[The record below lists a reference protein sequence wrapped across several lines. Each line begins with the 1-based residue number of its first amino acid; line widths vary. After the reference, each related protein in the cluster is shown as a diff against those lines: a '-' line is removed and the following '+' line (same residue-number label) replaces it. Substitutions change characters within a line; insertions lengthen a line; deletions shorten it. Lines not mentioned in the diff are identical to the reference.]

1 MGIVKYEKKS
11 AMIAQ
16 LDLDVVA
23 EAGDWSEG
31 EAVAIR
37 GAVEAALAASAQD
50 GALWDADE
58 EKSLLDQVAMIEV
71 SVTLSDDASVRD
83 LNRDYR
89 GKDAPTNVL
98 SFAALESDDGA
109 SEFDLAPDMPLIL
122 GDIIIARE
130 TCQREAHEQNKPL
143 LHHLLHL
150 SVHGTLHLVGYD
162 HMVDDE
168 AEHME
173 QLERHILAGMGIDDP
188 YAPIED
194 QDVET
199 GQ

>member
-1 MGIVKYEKKS
+1 MT
-11 AMIAQ
+11 AQ
-16 LDLDVVA
+16 LDLDVA
-23 EAGDWSEG
+23 IEAGDWSDD
-31 EAVAIR
+31 EAIAIR
-37 GAVEAALAASAQD
+37 GAVEAALVAAAHD
-50 GALWDADE
+50 GALWDEDD
-58 EKSLLDQVAMIEV
+58 EKSLLDQVMMIEI
-71 SVTLSDDASVRD
+71 SVTLTDDASVRV

-109 SEFDLAPDMPLIL
+109 SEFDMAPDMPLML
-122 GDIIIARE
+122 GDILIARE
-130 TCQREAHEQNKPL
+130 TCQREAAEQNKPL
-143 LHHLLHL
+143 LHHLIHL
-150 SVHGTLHLVGYD
+150 SAHGTLHLVGYD